1 MAYDRI
7 TRKIQNSKESS
18 VASGATKNVVS
29 HSPSVNSMKEGEQVY
44 SQEAN
49 KPIALYKKHKGKLYK
64 LYFSDNG
71 NLIIDGNLNI
81 GRNLNVRATLEVD
94 GGTIKLH
101 NLPTSDPT
109 VAGQLWNSSGTLKI
123 SAG

>member
-18 VASGATKNVVS
+18 VANGDTKNVVS
-29 HSPSVNSMKEGEQVY
+29 HSPSINSMKEGEQVY

-71 NLIIDGNLNI
+71 NVIIDGNLNI
-81 GRNLNVRATLEVD
+81 DRSLNVRATLEVD
-94 GGTIKLH
+94 GTIIKFN

-109 VAGQLWNSSGTLKI
+109 NAGQLWNDSGTLKI

>member
-1 MAYDRI
+1 MTYDRT
-7 TRKIQNSKESS
+7 TRTIQNSKESS
-18 VASGATKNVVS
+18 ISSGDTKNIIS
-29 HSPSVNSMKEGEQVY
+29 HSPSVSNMKEGEQVY
-44 SQEAN
+44 SQETN

-81 GRNLNVRATLEVD
+81 DRNLNVRASLEVD
-94 GGTIKLH
+94 GGTVKIH
-101 NLPTSDPT
+101 NLPTSDPS

>member
-1 MAYDRI
+1 MTYDRT
-7 TRKIQNSKESS
+7 TRTIQNSKESS
-18 VASGATKNVVS
+18 ISSGDTKNIIS
-29 HSPSVNSMKEGEQVY
+29 HSPSVSNMKEGEQVY
-44 SQEAN
+44 SQETN

-81 GRNLNVRATLEVD
+81 DRNLNVRTSLEVD
-94 GGTIKLH
+94 GGTVKIH
-101 NLPTSDPT
+101 NLPTSDPS